1 MKIQP
6 KRYKRLNL
14 GSSLIALL
22 TILLLWEGK
31 LVRSQEPTILPI
43 NLARL
48 VTDLRPLSPT
58 PEMLAQS
65 PEADRLWQ
73 EGWQLWQQGMS
84 DEGWEQALQLV
95 KVWSPQTVEVF
106 KQAIEKWEA
115 ARQLYH
121 AAGMLVQ
128 EADTL
133 YMIGGVYENLGE
145 TQQALDY
152 YHQLLSLRQQ
162 VDDRV
167 GEGIALTIIGRVYN
181 RLEEK
186 QQALS
191 YYDRALVLYREMV
204 DSPEERLSQRSGEAG
219 ILSNIGRVYSDLG
232 EKQKALDYL
241 NQALM
246 LRRELSDSTGKVL
259 VFKDIFAI
267 YSELG
272 EQPDRGDLNEALVA
286 IDELLAKIEDVL
298 TQIDSEDLRASYFAT
313 VYHHYQFKINV
324 LMLLHQQQPDKGYNT
339 TALETNE
346 RARARTLLALL
357 NEANIDIRQGVDP
370 QWLEQETQL
379 QQQLNR
385 LETQRLQP
393 DATTEQLAQLDRQSD
408 AILEQLQ
415 ELIGLIRTESPAYA
429 DLQYPQPLTLPEIQ
443 QQVLNEETV
452 LLQYSLGE
460 TRSYLWVLT
469 STSLASY
476 ELPPAAEITDAVTQ
490 LRKTITYPTSRHNQ
504 AAIAQAAAPLTQMLL
519 TPAAEQLGRQ
529 LANKRLLIVG
539 DGALQY
545 LPFAALPVPGTENNP
560 TPLIAQHEILNLPSA
575 SVLGILRQTTENRQ
589 LAPKQLAILADPVF
603 GGVDDDRL
611 SGNPSN
617 NPDAVLQSSARD
629 MDLALPPRR
638 LLFSREEAREIAS
651 MFPESERLQALDFE
665 ANRQLATSDTL
676 SQYRIVHF
684 ATHGF
689 LNSVNP
695 ALSGLILSLANPE
708 GTPDNGFLRL
718 HDIFNLNLPAEL
730 VVLSACQTALGEE
743 LRGEGLVGL
752 TRGFMYAGA
761 KRVAVS
767 LWSVDDRGTSVL
779 MSEFYRQMLE
789 GDLSPAAALRQAQLK
804 LLQQED
810 WQSPYYWAAFTMQG
824 EWE

>member
-6 KRYKRLNL
+6 LRNKRLNL
-14 GSSLIALL
+14 GSNSIALL
-22 TILLLWEGK
+22 VILLLWECEF
-31 LVRSQEPTILPI
+31 VRSQENAIVQANPHEWVA
-43 NLARL
+43 NSRS
-48 VTDLRPLSPT
+48 LSPT

-65 PEADRLWQ
+65 PEADRLWE

-95 KVWSPQTVEVF
+95 KVWSPRTVEVF

-145 TQQALDY
+145 TQQALDS

-162 VDDRV
+162 VGDPE

-181 RLEEK
+181 RVEEK

-191 YYDRALVLYREMV
+191 YYDRALVLYRETG
-204 DSPEERLSQRSGEAG
+204 DSPEERLRQRSGEAWS
-219 ILSNIGRVYSDLG
+219 LSNIGRVYSDLG

-246 LRRELSDSTGKVL
+246 LQRELNDSTGKVL

-286 IDELLAKIEDVL
+286 IDELLAETEDIL
-298 TQIDSEDLRASYFAT
+298 TQIDSEDLRTSYFAT

-324 LMLLHQQQPDKGYNT
+324 LMLLHQQQPDKGYNI
-339 TALETNE
+339 TALDTNE
-346 RARARTLLALL
+346 RTRARTLLALL

-370 QWLEQETQL
+370 QWLEQENQL

-385 LETQRLQP
+385 IETQRLQP
-393 DATTEQLAQLDRQSD
+393 DATTEQLAQLDRQSN

-415 ELIGLIRTESPAYA
+415 ELIGFIRTISPAYA

-443 QQVLNEETV
+443 QQVLDEETV
-452 LLQYSLGE
+452 LLQYALGE
-460 TRSYLWVLT
+460 TRSYLWVVT
-469 STSLASY
+469 STSMASY
-476 ELPPAAEITDAVTQ
+476 ELPPAAEITDAVAT
-490 LRKTITYPTSRHNQ
+490 LRNTITYPTSRNNRE
-504 AAIAQAAAPLTQMLL
+504 AIAQAAAPLTQMLL
-519 TPAAEQLGRQ
+519 APAIEQLGGQ
-529 LANKRLLIVG
+529 FANKRLLIVG

-545 LPFAALPVPGTENNP
+545 LPFAALPVGTENA
-560 TPLIAQHEILNLPSA
+560 PLIAQHEIVYLPSA
-575 SVLGILRQTTENRQ
+575 SVLGILRQTTQNRK

-603 GGVDDDRL
+603 GGVDDDRF

-730 VVLSACQTALGEE
+730 VVLSACQTGLGEE

-804 LLQQED
+804 LLQQPD

-824 EWE
+824 EW